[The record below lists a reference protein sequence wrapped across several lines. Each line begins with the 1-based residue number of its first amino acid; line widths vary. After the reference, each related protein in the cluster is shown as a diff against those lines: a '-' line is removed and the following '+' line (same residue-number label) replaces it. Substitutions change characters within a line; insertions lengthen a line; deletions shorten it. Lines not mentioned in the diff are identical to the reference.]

1 MVISRMNCLVI
12 LNVLLEIWP
21 QDATNGYYMLCMKP
35 VLVAKKGKGALKEPA
50 KGWKHKNENTLW

>member
-1 MVISRMNCLVI
+1 MNCLVI

-35 VLVAKKGKGALKEPA
+35 VLVARKGKGALKDPA